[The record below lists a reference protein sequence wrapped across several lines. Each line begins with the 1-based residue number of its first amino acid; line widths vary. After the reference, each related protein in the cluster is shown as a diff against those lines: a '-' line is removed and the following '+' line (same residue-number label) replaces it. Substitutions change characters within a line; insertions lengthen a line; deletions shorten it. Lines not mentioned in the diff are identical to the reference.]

1 MILITTLLKR
11 KKEIIVIFFS
21 LFMFVLVK
29 VFFFPI
35 YESSTTIMIDIKKG
49 PTSLE
54 AQPMDLRENIG
65 YIRIHSELLKN
76 NSPLREVVEELK
88 LYEDIQEMPFLRKG
102 AISNISN
109 EAKERLIR
117 MTIEALRKKY
127 ITIDSPPFTNLIEI
141 KVKYKRPKLAAEIA
155 NTLVAKYLQWNVNF
169 IHREVNN
176 IIEYLDKEVSV
187 ARERLRNSE
196 IVLQQ
201 FREENNVIS
210 LPDEIKAYFEVV
222 PEELKFHYQ
231 VIKEKEIKL
240 LELEVEL
247 SRLEEL
253 YTEESPQVIYM
264 KKRIYE
270 LKGDLDEEIRKT
282 KFTED
287 YISKLKDIPAKDIMF
302 GRLLREV
309 KINETLY
316 TFLLQEQE
324 KARLIKA
331 KQTTENVMVISPALV
346 PLKPKGRLTNLLLG
360 ALTCLIFAVGLPLF
374 FETRRRLV

>member
-1 MILITTLLKR
+1 
-11 KKEIIVIFFS
+11 
-21 LFMFVLVK
+21 
-29 VFFFPI
+29 
-35 YESSTTIMIDIKKG
+35 
-49 PTSLE
+49 
-54 AQPMDLRENIG
+54 
-65 YIRIHSELLKN
+65 
-76 NSPLREVVEELK
+76 
-88 LYEDIQEMPFLRKG
+88 
-102 AISNISN
+102 
-109 EAKERLIR
+109 
-117 MTIEALRKKY
+117 
-127 ITIDSPPFTNLIEI
+127 
-141 KVKYKRPKLAAEIA
+141 
-155 NTLVAKYLQWNVNF
+155 
-169 IHREVNN
+169 
-176 IIEYLDKEVSV
+176 
-187 ARERLRNSE
+187 
-196 IVLQQ
+196 
-201 FREENNVIS
+201 
-210 LPDEIKAYFEVV
+210 
-222 PEELKFHYQ
+222 
-231 VIKEKEIKL
+231 
-240 LELEVEL
+240 
-247 SRLEEL
+247 
-253 YTEESPQVIYM
+253 M

>member
-222 PEELKFHYQ
+222 P
-231 VIKEKEIKL
+231 
-240 LELEVEL
+240 
-247 SRLEEL
+247 
-253 YTEESPQVIYM
+253 
-264 KKRIYE
+264 
-270 LKGDLDEEIRKT
+270 
-282 KFTED
+282 
-287 YISKLKDIPAKDIMF
+287 
-302 GRLLREV
+302 
-309 KINETLY
+309 
-316 TFLLQEQE
+316 
-324 KARLIKA
+324 
-331 KQTTENVMVISPALV
+331 
-346 PLKPKGRLTNLLLG
+346 
-360 ALTCLIFAVGLPLF
+360 
-374 FETRRRLV
+374 

>member
-264 KKRIYE
+264 KKRISE

>member
-1 MILITTLLKR
+1 
-11 KKEIIVIFFS
+11 
-21 LFMFVLVK
+21 
-29 VFFFPI
+29 
-35 YESSTTIMIDIKKG
+35 MIDIKKG

-264 KKRIYE
+264 KKRISE